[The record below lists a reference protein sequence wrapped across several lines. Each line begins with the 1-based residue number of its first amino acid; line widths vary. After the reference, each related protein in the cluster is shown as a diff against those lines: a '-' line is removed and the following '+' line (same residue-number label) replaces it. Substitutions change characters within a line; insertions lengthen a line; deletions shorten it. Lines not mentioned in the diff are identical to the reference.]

1 MSPFHMAVST
11 GQSNIAQYLVLSKI
25 DADHKTSTGMG
36 VLQLAEGTSGKRLRL
51 FNWLLENA
59 RTPLGKVLENTYVK
73 SVNVDKG
80 RGANQDVY
88 RQSHC
93 ITGKG
98 KAKDKGQ
105 CQGHGKGQGHGEGK
119 GQGQGKAKCQGCST
133 S

>member
-1 MSPFHMAVST
+1 MPPFHMAVST
-11 GQSNIAQYLVLSKI
+11 GQSNIARHLVLSKI
-25 DADHKTSTGMG
+25 NVDHKTSIGMG
-36 VLQLAEGTSGKRLRL
+36 VLQLAKGISGKRLEF
-51 FNWLLENA
+51 FNWLLQYA
-59 RTPLGKVLENTYVK
+59 RTPLGEVLENTYVK

-93 ITGKG
+93 IKSKG

-119 GQGQGKAKCQGCST
+119 GQGQGKAKCQGCSA